1 MTLIP
6 FLAAFALVAL
16 GVAPF
21 VGPFALAAFLVALV
35 LWLFWKAAANL
46 LGLWS
51 DNVFRLAQTSDLLG
65 RGGPDD
71 PDFVLVPRRLHGPEE
86 DAAID
91 DDEPVRA
98 SSTDGAR
105 HGAQTEI
112 PA

>member
-1 MTLIP
+1 MTLLP
-6 FLAAFALVAL
+6 FLAALALVAL

-21 VGPFALAAFLVALV
+21 VGPFALAVFLAALA
-35 LWLFWKAAANL
+35 LWLLWKVAAML

-51 DNVFRLAQTSDLLG
+51 DNVFRLAQTADLLG

-86 DAAID
+86 AAATA
-91 DDEPVRA
+91 DDELVSI
-98 SSTDGAR
+98 SSTDGPGHA
-105 HGAQTEI
+105 AQTEI

>member
-6 FLAAFALVAL
+6 FLAALALVAL

-21 VGPFALAAFLVALV
+21 VGPFALAAFLAALV

-46 LGLWS
+46 LGVS
-51 DNVFRLAQTSDLLG
+51 GENVFRLAQTSELLG

-71 PDFVLVPRRLHGPEE
+71 PDFVLVPRRLHVPEE
-86 DAAID
+86 DAAIA
-91 DDEPVRA
+91 DDELVRS

-105 HGAQTEI
+105 DDAQTEI